1 MLIFIMVIIKTVPAG
16 DMMVFFPGPRI
27 YPADVVEIGIV
38 DFQVYPVT
46 DAFMGAV
53 VGSLADNEFVFIDAV
68 RMEVPIAFDVLHL
81 VLSAADQNLVS
92 LFTNDAVFRTH
103 RARSLLLWPGGAGR
117 KV

>member
-1 MLIFIMVIIKTVPAG
+1 MVIIKTVPAG
-16 DMMVFFPGPRI
+16 DMMVFFPGPWI
-27 YPADVVEIGIV
+27 YPADIVEIGIA

-46 DAFMGAV
+46 DAFMGTL
-53 VGSLADNEFVFIDAV
+53 VGSLADNEFVFIDTV

-92 LFTNDAVFRTH
+92 LFTNDAVFGTH
-103 RARSLLLWPGGAGR
+103 MRAACCGINRGADR